1 MEIGYEMKMK
11 LMSIMSVVRKNKNE
25 VLILVLKE
33 FINVII

>member
-33 FINVII
+33 FINVFI

>member
-11 LMSIMSVVRKNKNE
+11 LMSIMSVVRKNKDE

-33 FINVII
+33 FINVFI